1 MKYFRDFTGNYFIT
15 ENGGIG
21 WRRNPQDGHGGHSEM
36 HHREMEQIAEA
47 VLERRIAELIPEIQ
61 RAATEQAYSNLLE
74 ALSFDV
80 TSAVNIGFENGEAI
94 FRDSKTQKVI
104 ADAVMRE
111 VRKQLKG
118 WK

>member
-1 MKYFRDFTGNYFIT
+1 MKYFRDFTGNHFIT

-21 WRRNPQDGHGGHSEM
+21 WRRNPQSSHGGHGPE
-36 HHREMEQIAEA
+36 HYREMEEIAKA
-47 VLERRIAELIPEIQ
+47 VLEKRISELIPDIQ
-61 RAATEQAYSNLLE
+61 RAATEQAYNNILD

-80 TSAVNIGFENGEAI
+80 TSAVNIGFENGESI

>member
-1 MKYFRDFTGNYFIT
+1 MKYLRDFTGNYFIT

-21 WRRNPQDGHGGHSEM
+21 WRRNPQDGHGGHGPE
-36 HHREMEQIAEA
+36 HRREMEEIAEA

>member
-1 MKYFRDFTGNYFIT
+1 MKYLRDFTGNYFIT

-21 WRRNPQDGHGGHSEM
+21 WRRNPQDGHGGHGPE
-36 HHREMEQIAEA
+36 HRREMEEIAEA
-47 VLERRIAELIPEIQ
+47 VLQRRIAELIPEIQ

>member
-1 MKYFRDFTGNYFIT
+1 
-15 ENGGIG
+15 
-21 WRRNPQDGHGGHSEM
+21 M

-47 VLERRIAELIPEIQ
+47 VLEKRIAQLIPEIQ
-61 RAATEQAYSNLLE
+61 RAATEQAYNNILE

-80 TSAVNIGFENGEAI
+80 TSAVNIGFENGESI

-104 ADAVMRE
+104 ADAVMNK
-111 VRKQLKG
+111 VRQQLKG

>member
-1 MKYFRDFTGNYFIT
+1 MKYLDSKQQYYYN
-15 ENGGIG
+15 ENGYLCY
-21 WRRNPQDGHGGHSEM
+21 RRNTSDGHGGHGPEHRKEM
-36 HHREMEQIAEA
+36 ERIAEQIAQQKIEA
-47 VLERRIAELIPEIQ
+47 AIPEIQ

>member
-1 MKYFRDFTGNYFIT
+1 MKYLDSKQQYYYN
-15 ENGGIG
+15 ENGYLCY
-21 WRRNPQDGHGGHSEM
+21 RRNTSDGHGGHGPE
-36 HHREMEQIAEA
+36 HHREMEEIAEA
-47 VLERRIAELIPEIQ
+47 VLEKRIAELNPEIQ